1 VAEDWDWWRRASKT
15 VCLHTQG
22 AVRVLL
28 QQEEPSAKIAI
39 AALHPD
45 GPKAAAAD
53 ARREKFN
60 PRAAGLLAHH
70 LWLFLYYT

>member
-1 VAEDWDWWRRASKT
+1 MGVEQAGYLA
-15 VCLHTQG
+15 CTQG
-22 AVRVLL
+22 AVCLLL

-60 PRAAGLLAHH
+60 PRAAGLLADKS
-70 LWLFLYYT
+70 